1 MAKYFSLLSGE
12 SIHQI
17 PGQKIIPAKEF
28 SALKNA
34 AEILEKVSREA
45 EEFRRQTVHEAEKIK
60 ALAFEEGFQDA
71 LTALNKHIL
80 LLDQALT
87 QIREDVQK
95 RILPIA
101 LTAARK
107 ILGEELKLHPDRIVE
122 IVQTSLKPVT
132 QHRRI
137 TIYVNR
143 IDLEYLEAAK
153 PKLKKMFERLENLS
167 IQERADIEPGGC
179 IIETEAGIINA
190 QLENQWRALETA
202 FESFAKK

>member
-1 MAKYFSLLSGE
+1 MAKYFSLLSHE
-12 SIHQI
+12 EVRPA
-17 PGQKIIPAKEF
+17 PGHKIIPSNEF
-28 SALKNA
+28 STLKDA
-34 AEILEKVSREA
+34 AEILEVVKRES
-45 EEFRRQTVHEAEKIK
+45 EEFKRATLIEAEKIK

-71 LTALNKHIL
+71 LTSLNKHIL
-80 LLDQALT
+80 LLDDALH

-101 LTAARK
+101 LKAARK
-107 ILGEELKLHPDRIVE
+107 IMGEELKMHPDRIVD
-122 IVQTSLKPVT
+122 IVMTSLKPVT
-132 QHRRI
+132 QHRKI
-137 TIYVNR
+137 TIFVNR
-143 IDLEYLEAAK
+143 ADLEYVESAK
-153 PKLKKMFERLENLS
+153 PALKKMFERLENLS

>member
-1 MAKYFSLLSGE
+1 MTKFFSLLSGK
-12 SIHQI
+12 SVHAK
-17 PGQKIIPAKEF
+17 PGQKVIPSKEF
-28 SALKNA
+28 STLKEA
-34 AEILEKVSREA
+34 AEILEQVNREA
-45 EEFRRQTVHEAEKIK
+45 EEFKRETTQEAETTKE
-60 ALAFEEGFQDA
+60 LAFQEGFQDGLA
-71 LTALNKHIL
+71 SLNKHIL
-80 LLDQALT
+80 ALENALKE
-87 QIREDVQK
+87 IRDDVQK

-107 ILGEELKLHPDRIVE
+107 ILGDELKLHPDRIVD
-122 IVQTSLKPVT
+122 IVQTSLKSVT

-143 IDLEYLEAAK
+143 HDLENIEAAK
-153 PKLKKMFERLENLS
+153 PKLKKMFEKLENLS

-190 QLENQWRALETA
+190 QLENQWRALEIA

>member
-12 SIHQI
+12 EVRPV
-17 PGQKIIPAKEF
+17 PGHKIIPSEEF
-28 SALKNA
+28 STLKDA
-34 AEILEKVSREA
+34 AEILEVVKREA
-45 EEFRRQTVHEAEKIK
+45 EEFKRDTLVEAEKIK

-71 LTALNKHIL
+71 LTSLNKHIL
-80 LLDQALT
+80 LLDDAL
-87 QIREDVQK
+87 QQVREDVQK

-101 LTAARK
+101 LKAARK
-107 ILGEELKLHPDRIVE
+107 IMGEELKMHPERIVD
-122 IVQTSLKPVT
+122 IVMTSLKPVT
-132 QHRRI
+132 QHRKI

-143 IDLEYLEAAK
+143 ADLEHVESAK
-153 PKLKKMFERLENLS
+153 PTIKKMFERLENLS

>member
-1 MAKYFSLLSGE
+1 MKYFSLLSGDDVH
-12 SIHQI
+12 IA
-17 PGQKIIPAKEF
+17 PGQKIVPAKEF
-28 SALKNA
+28 STLKEA
-34 AEILEKVSREA
+34 AEILHQVKNEA
-45 EEFRRQTVHEAEKIK
+45 EEFKKNTLVEAEKIK
-60 ALAFEEGFQDA
+60 ELAFQEGFQDA
-71 LTALNKHIL
+71 LTSLNKHIV
-80 LLDQALT
+80 LLDNALKE
-87 QIREDVQK
+87 IREDVQK

-101 LTAARK
+101 LKAARK
-107 ILGEELKLHPDRIVE
+107 IMGEELKLHPDRIVD
-122 IVQTSLKPVT
+122 ILCQSLKPVT

-143 IDLEYLEAAK
+143 ADLEFVEAAK

-190 QLENQWRALETA
+190 QLENQWRALESA